1 MAPRTISPSIKIIEG
16 LFNMTKLSDPYGRT
30 IDYLRISITDH
41 CNLDCFYCTPFGGRT
56 RMSHREILRYE
67 EILQV
72 VEAAVLAGISK
83 VRITGGEPLLRKDM
97 VGLCRMLAD
106 IEGLK
111 NLALTTNGVFLEELA
126 LPLFDAG
133 VRRIN
138 VSLDTLIPERFEK
151 ITGRDRIKRVLAGI
165 ERAEAVG
172 FSPIKINTVVMRGI
186 NDDEIEDFAR
196 LTFEKPYHV
205 RFIELMPTN
214 GRSPK
219 SHAALFVP
227 VKEIV
232 KKVKNVGDL
241 CLEHETESSGPARMC
256 NLNGG
261 IGKVGFI
268 TPMSRHFCGA
278 CNRLRLTAEGK
289 LRTCL
294 FSETE
299 IDIKEP
305 LRAGVSVAKLIDTF
319 KLAINQKPLNHNLNE
334 TYYQNNFGRAM
345 HAIGG

>member
-1 MAPRTISPSIKIIEG
+1 MADLIDS
-16 LFNMTKLSDPYGRT
+16 YGRH

-67 EILQV
+67 EILRA

-97 VGLCRMLAD
+97 VELCRMLAN
-106 IEGLK
+106 IEGLES
-111 NLALTTNGVFLEELA
+111 LAITTNGVFLEEWA

-138 VSLDTLIPERFEK
+138 VSLDTLIPGRYKK
-151 ITGRDRIKRVLAGI
+151 ITGRNYLHCVLKGI

-172 FSPIKINTVVMRGI
+172 FSPIKINTVVMRGV
-186 NDDEIEDFAR
+186 NDDEIKNFVR

-214 GRSPK
+214 GRS
-219 SHAALFVP
+219 SESQASLFVP
-227 VKEIV
+227 VEEIV
-232 KKVKNVGDL
+232 KQVKSVGDL
-241 CLEHETESSGPARMC
+241 CLEHETESFGPARMC
-256 NLNGG
+256 NLKEGV
-261 IGKVGFI
+261 GKVGFI
-268 TPMSRHFCGA
+268 TPMSRHFCNA

-299 IDIKEP
+299 IDIKGP
-305 LRAGVSVAKLIDTF
+305 LRAGASTEKLTDIVRRAVKEKPQRHDLINNRGEVA
-319 KLAINQKPLNHNLNE
+319 
-334 TYYQNNFGRAM
+334 GRAM
-345 HAIGG
+345 YAIGG